1 MPKAKYI
8 AATAAI
14 VALCCAPV
22 VASAADAPGT
32 NVTIGPFSDAQ
43 LTAIAKKAASN
54 DETSEA
60 WILHQATK
68 DLKLPKPTPTP
79 TPSPTKTPKPTPT
92 PSPTPPTPAATSTT
106 TNGAT
111 LPSQVLDLTN
121 WKVTLP
127 VDSKG
132 ASGSS
137 CDPSEISQPALAGF
151 TDQWFKVTPNGQA
164 VVFRANI
171 EGCTTSGSSYPRS
184 ELREMTSNGST
195 EASCPPR
202 RARRP

>member
-1 MPKAKYI
+1 
-8 AATAAI
+8 
-14 VALCCAPV
+14 V

-32 NVTIGPFSDAQ
+32 NMTIGPFSGAQ
-43 LTAIAKKAASN
+43 LTAIAKKAASDN
-54 DETSEA
+54 ETSEA

-79 TPSPTKTPKPTPT
+79 SPSETPKPTPT
-92 PSPTPPTPAATSTT
+92 PSATPTPTAPTPASTSTSAG
-106 TNGAT
+106 GAT

-137 CDPSEISQPALAGF
+137 CDPAEITQPALAGF
-151 TDQWFKVTPNGQA
+151 TDQWFKVTPDGNA